1 MGYGTVILFC
11 GGKKLP
17 KEAPK
22 SFPFEAKI
30 AKIANRLMLSR
41 FLAVF
46 TQIGGLVFRN
56 TPTQINSGVPQCGD
70 NGLLLLNDMTNNEF
84 LNSFQVKV

>member
-22 SFPFEAKI
+22 SFPFEANS
-30 AKIANRLMLSR
+30 AKIANRHMLSR

-46 TQIGGLVFRN
+46 TQWGALFFV
-56 TPTQINSGVPQCGD
+56 TPPPKSIAESHNVAI
-70 NGLLLLNDMTNNEF
+70 M
-84 LNSFQVKV
+84 V